1 MGHATL
7 WDMSDAL
14 NVLVVEDDTDPR
26 EMLRHAIESWGHEC
40 RTACDGAEALEMHE
54 REPADVIISDWQMP
68 RMDGLELCKRTR
80 VSEGD
85 HYTYFI
91 FMTGLTDKEHFLLG
105 MQAGA
110 DDYQTKPIDLDEL
123 RARLV
128 SARRVVSVHRK
139 LADKNAELR
148 KDSQVSFRLARR
160 DTVTTIGNRLSL
172 DESLKAIWANAVRY
186 RRRYSIILCDID
198 WFKAY
203 NDRFGHLAGDRT
215 LRTVAETLRDQL
227 RLGDGIYRYGG
238 EEFLVVLPEQGVA
251 EALAVAERLRG
262 AVERRAIQTAVGSG
276 VVTISAGVAELDMA
290 LDETA
295 ESWVSRADAA
305 LYRAK
310 ANGRNRSEAAADSAL
325 RGVS

>member
-1 MGHATL
+1 MHYICP
-7 WDMSDAL
+7 MSDAL
-14 NVLVVEDDTDPR
+14 SVLVVEDDADAR
-26 EMLRHAIESWGHEC
+26 EMLKHAIESWGHVC
-40 RTACDGAEALEMHE
+40 RTARDGAEALEMHE
-54 REPADVIISDWQMP
+54 RERADVIISDWQMP

-91 FMTGLTDKEHFLLG
+91 FMTGLSEKKHLVLG
-105 MQAGA
+105 MEAGA
-110 DDYQTKPIDLDEL
+110 DDYQTKPIHLDEL

-139 LADKNAELR
+139 LAEKNAALR
-148 KDSQVSFRLARR
+148 HDSHVAFRLARR
-160 DTVTTIGNRLSL
+160 DAVTTIGNRLSL
-172 DESLKAIWANAVRY
+172 DENLKAIWANAVRY

-198 WFKAY
+198 WFKTY
-203 NDRFGHLAGDRT
+203 NDRLGHVAGDRA

-238 EEFLVVLPEQGVA
+238 EEFLVVLPEQGVT
-251 EALAVAERLRG
+251 EALAVAERLRA
-262 AVERRAIQTAVGSG
+262 AVERRAIQTPAGSG
-276 VVTISAGVAELDMA
+276 VVTISAGVAELDMDRDKTPA
-290 LDETA
+290 TWLD
-295 ESWVSRADAA
+295 RADRA

-310 ANGRNRSEAAADSAL
+310 ANGRNRSEAAIEAAL

>member
-1 MGHATL
+1 
-7 WDMSDAL
+7 
-14 NVLVVEDDTDPR
+14 
-26 EMLRHAIESWGHEC
+26 
-40 RTACDGAEALEMHE
+40 
-54 REPADVIISDWQMP
+54 MP

-91 FMTGLTDKEHFLLG
+91 FMTGLSEKKHLVLG
-105 MQAGA
+105 MEAGA
-110 DDYQTKPIDLDEL
+110 DDYQTKPIHLDEL

-139 LADKNAELR
+139 LAEKNAALR
-148 KDSQVSFRLARR
+148 HDSHVAFRLARR
-160 DTVTTIGNRLSL
+160 DAVTTIGNRLSL
-172 DESLKAIWANAVRY
+172 DENLKAIWANAVRY

-198 WFKAY
+198 WFKTY
-203 NDRFGHLAGDRT
+203 NDRLGHVAGDRA

-238 EEFLVVLPEQGVA
+238 EEFLVVLPEQGVT
-251 EALAVAERLRG
+251 EALAVAERLRA
-262 AVERRAIQTAVGSG
+262 AVERRAIQTPAGSG
-276 VVTISAGVAELDMA
+276 VVTISAGVAELDMDRDKTPA
-290 LDETA
+290 TWLD
-295 ESWVSRADAA
+295 RADRA

-310 ANGRNRSEAAADSAL
+310 ANGRNRSEAAIEAAL

>member
-1 MGHATL
+1 
-7 WDMSDAL
+7 MSDAL
-14 NVLVVEDDTDPR
+14 NVLVVEDDDDAS
-26 EMLRHAIESWGHEC
+26 EMLKHAIVSWGHAC
-40 RTACDGAEALEMHE
+40 RVARDGAEAFEMHE
-54 REPADVIISDWQMP
+54 RERADVIISDWQMP

-91 FMTGLTDKEHFLLG
+91 FMTGLSDKQHLALG

-110 DDYQTKPIDLDEL
+110 DDYQTKPVDLDEL

-128 SARRVVSVHRK
+128 SARRVVSLYGK
-139 LADKNAELR
+139 LAEKNAALR
-148 KDSQVSFRLARR
+148 HDSHVAFRLARQ
-160 DTVTTIGNRLSL
+160 DTVTTLGNRLSL
-172 DESLKAIWANAVRY
+172 DESLKALWANAVRY
-186 RRRYSIILCDID
+186 RRRYSAILCDID

-203 NDRFGHLAGDRT
+203 NDHFGHPAGDLA

-238 EEFLVVLPEQGVA
+238 EEFLIVLPEQGVT
-251 EALAVAERLRG
+251 EALAVSERLRS
-262 AVERRAIQTAVGSG
+262 AVERRAIRTVAGKG
-276 VVTISAGVAELDMA
+276 VVTISAGVAELDVA
-290 LDETA
+290 LDQTA
-295 ESWVSRADAA
+295 ESWISRADAL

-310 ANGRNRSEAAADSAL
+310 AKGRNRSEAAVDVAL